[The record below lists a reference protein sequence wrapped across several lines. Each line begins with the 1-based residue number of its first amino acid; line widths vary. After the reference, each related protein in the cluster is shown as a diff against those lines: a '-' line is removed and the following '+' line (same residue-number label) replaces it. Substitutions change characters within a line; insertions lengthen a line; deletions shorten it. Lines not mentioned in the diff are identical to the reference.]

1 MTSESVLF
9 NETHTCIKQAN
20 KRNYKLRTRDQNHIT
35 IYSVFLD
42 EVQLDLQI
50 QTRLY
55 QNPCYF
61 ELKTLSHGFAFQTF
75 PISYFKLPLFQTIL
89 GFPHKSKI
97 VGLNCT
103 VYYIYITG
111 VYSLW
116 NDFLMNNLKFSNQFI
131 VQKIKSTKKLKVPA
145 LCWLVCTV
153 IGEHYWAELHLIIMA
168 LLCQACKTGTI
179 HLIPKWP
186 LF

>member
-9 NETHTCIKQAN
+9 NETHIKQAN

-35 IYSVFLD
+35 IYLVFLD
-42 EVQLDLQI
+42 EVQLDLRI

-75 PISYFKLPLFQTIL
+75 PISYFKLPLFQTML

-97 VGLNCT
+97 VGLNST

-131 VQKIKSTKKLKVPA
+131 VQKIKKYKKIKGACFML
-145 LCWLVCTV
+145 
-153 IGEHYWAELHLIIMA
+153 IGMHCHRGA
-168 LLCQACKTGTI
+168 LLRRIAFNNHGITLSG
-179 HLIPKWP
+179 L
-186 LF
+186 